1 MSFHR
6 LNGWVQSRLTGY
18 QTKSAELQSQI
29 GRVPQWQHRYLTESL
44 MSEIWLTWC
53 LFSRNIVHKSIRG
66 TKARDSRKIVPRVGS
81 NTWQTIGHQSRRA
94 AKSENHL
101 TATPSTFLMRQEP
114 TWGDSGSIIK
124 IINTLM
130 PANHGQL
137 ATAYGLPLMGPRH
150 LQLVRNC
157 AAHKTV
163 ENLVSLRNN
172 LSLTYS
178 FHSKATPA
186 EVAWSLKTGTPD
198 LAIDLWI
205 GDMKTIADVATATG

>member
-6 LNGWVQSRLTGY
+6 LNGWVQSRLNGY
-18 QTKSAELQSQI
+18 EGKSAELQSQI

-53 LFSRNIVHKSIRG
+53 LFSRDVVHKSIRG
-66 TKARDSRKIVPRVGS
+66 TKARDSRIIVPRVGN

-101 TATPSTFLMRQEP
+101 TPTPPAFLMRHEP

-137 ATAYGLPLMGPRH
+137 ATAYGLPLLGPRH

-163 ENLVSLRNN
+163 ENLAYLRSN
-172 LSLTYS
+172 LALTYT
-178 FHSKATPA
+178 FHNKATPA

-205 GDMKTIADVATATG
+205 DDMRTIADVATSTS